1 MTIIH
6 RVLLSPLH
14 CANGYDAQLYMW
26 FLLHDLFTEVLQL
39 LRTSI
44 ALCPRQ
50 LMALTVTVEFG
61 GGESPIGPPN
71 GSPIRYIQRGIY
83 KETTVYFISNT
94 LESHLLYC
102 MFTIFF
108 TVSVLTFTHLQYIT
122 HFSPG
127 AILCYVGLFSH
138 SILLVP
144 GKQDALLVRIPLLEL
159 SLLST
164 SLPDY
169 AFTFFHHSFSLP
181 CKHNIGREIHGLK
194 HLQYQTQRTKAI
206 CARLCSLITQGLSK
220 VVLH

>member
-71 GSPIRYIQRGIY
+71 GSPIRY
-83 KETTVYFISNT
+83 KETTVYFISNP

-102 MFTIFF
+102 MFTNFF

-144 GKQDALLVRIPLLEL
+144 GKQDDVGSNP
-159 SLLST
+159 T
-164 SLPDY
+164 SR
-169 AFTFFHHSFSLP
+169 AFFTFYLSS
-181 CKHNIGREIHGLK
+181 
-194 HLQYQTQRTKAI
+194 
-206 CARLCSLITQGLSK
+206 RLCIFIFTILSVNHANITLGERSMD
-220 VVLH
+220 